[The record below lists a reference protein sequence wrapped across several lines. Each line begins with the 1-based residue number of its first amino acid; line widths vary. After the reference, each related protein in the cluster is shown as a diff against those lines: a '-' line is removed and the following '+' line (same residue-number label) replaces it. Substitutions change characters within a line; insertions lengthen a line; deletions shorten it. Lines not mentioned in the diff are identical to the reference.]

1 VRPNRLRLCAL
12 VVSIWSTS
20 TLAQNARTSSSAD
33 TREEPTEDDDVNDT
47 VDDTIDDVQDT
58 VGDVAASADSDEP
71 LFGAVAEVELPPA
84 ARHSSD
90 PSVAG
95 TSVDVG
101 RATEIATVL
110 AGVPGARPFVTG
122 PVGSYLG
129 LSLRGAELGHTTVVV
144 DDLPLAG
151 PDTGAF
157 DFSLIPL
164 GAIER
169 IEVFRGGAPAWLG
182 DGSIGGVVRFVSA
195 RPTTRRWTA
204 TGAIGAG
211 SFGLWSARGSLG
223 ASSARLS
230 SVTAIGLRSSRG
242 DHPYLDDGGTRLRT
256 DDDVERRRSNAR
268 TLDAE
273 LFGSFGARLGRGE
286 LRLLYLGVSRHQG
299 EPGPAA
305 APARRAMRR
314 RHRGFVGVTWER
326 VHTRGRLQLALGGG
340 YDRNRFFD
348 PWAEIGTGRFDS
360 DDRTM
365 GGFARVAS
373 EWSVAPRLDLT
384 TVLNVRYD
392 ANRPHD
398 AWIDAPQNRA
408 RRITSTAT
416 LEARAH
422 GRLRRARAELR
433 PSVRLLHTHASSTT
447 VVLGAASDDRRSS
460 WIPTGRVGAVVAPRA
475 WLSIVGSYARGAR
488 LPTFLELFGDRGLLL
503 ASPSLSPERSQSVD
517 FGLQLRGRRGVA
529 AGSFE
534 ARAFVLTLRELI
546 RYRRTAQYTAVAE
559 NVERGRSHGVEIGGD
574 LELGRHLRWSGA
586 WTELRTSTEGGREL
600 PLRPRRL
607 AQVRGEVRLGSH
619 GRVEDLALDAT
630 LSMIGDAFADPAN
643 LVRLRSRA
651 WVDVGV
657 RFGLRRPALTVVIA
671 LRDMLDRRGTD
682 LLGYPVPGRRVE
694 LLLEG
699 SLNGT

>member
-1 VRPNRLRLCAL
+1 VL
-12 VVSIWSTS
+12 VGSVLSTVA
-20 TLAQNARTSSSAD
+20 LAQEVRTRPDPAPTVDARDDDFDRGDGASAVVDGTRSSAD
-33 TREEPTEDDDVNDT
+33 SEELE
-47 VDDTIDDVQDT
+47 
-58 VGDVAASADSDEP
+58 
-71 LFGAVAEVELPPA
+71 FGAVAEVELPPA

-101 RATEIATVL
+101 RATEIATL
-110 AGVPGARPFVTG
+110 FASVPGARPFVTG
-122 PVGSYLG
+122 PVGSYVG
-129 LSLRGAELGHTTVVV
+129 LSLRGAELGHTTVVL

-169 IEVFRGGAPAWLG
+169 VEVFRGGAPAWLG
-182 DGSIGGVVRFVSA
+182 DGSIGGVVRLLSA
-195 RPTTRRWTA
+195 RPTTRRWTT
-204 TGAIGAG
+204 TGAVGAG

-223 ASSARLS
+223 ASNSTLS
-230 SVTAIGLRSSRG
+230 SVTAVGLRSSRG
-242 DHPYLDDGGTRLRT
+242 DHPYLDDGGTRLRA
-256 DDDVERRRSNAR
+256 DDDVERRRTNAE
-268 TLDAE
+268 TFDAE
-273 LFGSFGARLGRGE
+273 LFGSFTARLARGE
-286 LRLLYLGVSRHQG
+286 LRLVYLGMSRHQG

-305 APARRAMRR
+305 APARLAMRR

-326 VHTRGRLQLALGGG
+326 LRDRGRLQLALGGG

-365 GGFARVAS
+365 GGFARLAG

-392 ANRPHD
+392 ANRPRD
-398 AWIDAPQNRA
+398 AWVETPQNQA

-433 PSVRLLHTHASSTT
+433 PSVRLLHTHASTTT
-447 VVLGAASDDRRSS
+447 VVLGAPIDDRRAS
-460 WIPTGRVGAVVAPRA
+460 WLPTGRVGAVVAPRA

-503 ASPSLSPERSQSVD
+503 ASPSLAPERSQSVD
-517 FGLQLRGRRGVA
+517 FGLQLRGRRGAVT
-529 AGSFE
+529 GSFE
-534 ARAFVLTLRELI
+534 ARAFVLSLRELI
-546 RYRRTAQYTAVAE
+546 RYRRTAQYTAIAE
-559 NVERGRSHGVEIGGD
+559 NVDRGRSHGVELGGD
-574 LELGRHLRWSGA
+574 LELGRHLRWSVA
-586 WTELRTSTEGGREL
+586 WTELRTSTDGGREQ

-607 AQVRGEVRLGSH
+607 AQLRGEVRLGSR
-619 GRVEDLALDAT
+619 GRLEELALDST
-630 LSMIGDAFADPAN
+630 LSVVGDAFADPAN

-651 WVDVGV
+651 WVDLGV
-657 RFGLRRPALTVVIA
+657 RFELRRPAIA
-671 LRDMLDRRGTD
+671 LVFAMRDVLDRRGTD
-682 LLGYPVPGRRVE
+682 LLGYPVPGRRVD

-699 SLNGT
+699 RLSGT